1 MKIQLQ
7 TLSSAILLTL
17 GLGSCQALQ
26 NQFMPGED
34 VARVDDGLL
43 SEVSTEEMNE
53 IQTVR
58 ATRDAAKDDLAL
70 ASRETRRAENRKD
83 LAKSELKIAKL
94 HLEDAKL
101 RVKYSEAEGT
111 LSELR
116 ADRKQLEW
124 ADANMGTAELRKEL
138 RGYQVDRAEAAEEL
152 AEELFSL
159 RVAEV
164 ELAKA
169 RALRKLDRVSVQEI
183 EIEMYQLQVEE
194 CSMRCDIARDL
205 LANTAESADTMRSE
219 YTMSRN
225 AADDLRIAGN

>member
-7 TLSSAILLTL
+7 TFSSALLLSL

-26 NQFMPGED
+26 NQFMPGEN

-43 SEVSTEEMNE
+43 SEVSAEEMNE

-58 ATRDAAKDDLAL
+58 SARDAAKDDLAL
-70 ASRETRRAENRKD
+70 ASRETRRAENREG
-83 LAKSELKIAKL
+83 LAKSETKIAKL
-94 HLEDAKL
+94 QLDNAKL
-101 RVKYSEAEGT
+101 RVKFSEAEGT

-124 ADANMGTAELRKEL
+124 ADANMATAELRKEL
-138 RGYQVDRAEAAEEL
+138 RELQVERAEAAEKLAHEL
-152 AEELFSL
+152 YSL

-183 EIEMYQLQVEE
+183 EIEMFQVQVEE
-194 CSMRCDIARDL
+194 CGTRCEVAREK
-205 LANTAESADTMRSE
+205 LAGATESADTMRQE
-219 YTMSRN
+219 YTQSRTV
-225 AADDLRIAGN
+225 ADDLRVASN